1 MCKEI
6 VYPTYKVYDVI
17 SIKWI
22 KYTIRQWTYDWLN
35 CYYIK
40 YNTDIDIS
48 DKVKWIVYIKEIYI
62 RDHIIARDLE
72 TLNKAIYY
80 LRLLN

>member
-1 MCKEI
+1 MRKEI
-6 VYPTYKVYDVI
+6 VYPTYKVDNVF
-17 SIKWI
+17 SIKWNEYYI
-22 KYTIRQWTYDWLN
+22 NKSTYYWLD
-35 CYYIK
+35 CYFIK

-48 DKVKWIVYIKEIYI
+48 NKVKWIVYVKENNLRQY
-62 RDHIIARDLE
+62 IIARDLE